1 MFSMVPSI
9 KRGFLHGYSLFYA
22 YEIRMAHATQL

>member
-1 MFSMVPSI
+1 MIPSI
-9 KRGFLHGYSLFYA
+9 KRGFLHGYSLLHA